1 MYQQY
6 FPEIKSNSVVIVYE
20 GRLDAKSLVFIKG
33 LLEDALDVV
42 FVTKNYLV
50 NCLQSSSLREILIK
64 VMKRPKKYPAED
76 RLLRR

>member
-1 MYQQY
+1 VYQQY

>member
-1 MYQQY
+1 
-6 FPEIKSNSVVIVYE
+6 VIVYE